1 MKIKKV
7 PIKDLVSPEWNPR
20 QITDE
25 ELEKLKKSIKEFGY
39 IDPIIVNE
47 YNNHIVGGNQRYLAL
62 KQLGYEE
69 VDVIFINEPNIMKE
83 KAMNIALNKISGDWD
98 QQKLEVILEEI
109 ELSDIDVKLTGFEE
123 IELTPLNNEEE
134 YEFNDDNEI
143 KEYTLEKELFKLII
157 TFESEKEQQDHY
169 EKFISE
175 GLECRILTL

>member
-1 MKIKKV
+1 MQIKKV
-7 PIKDLVSPEWNPR
+7 PIKDLVSPDWNPR

-83 KAMNIALNKISGDWD
+83 KAMNIALNKISGEWD
-98 QQKLEVILEEI
+98 QDKLDVVLEEI
-109 ELSDIDVKLTGFEE
+109 QLSNIDITLTGFDE
-123 IELTPLNNEEE
+123 IEFTNLSEDEDYIIPDDEPE
-134 YEFNDDNEI
+134 YDESIADDIETILCPRCGYEI
-143 KEYTLEKELFKLII
+143 PK
-157 TFESEKEQQDHY
+157 H
-169 EKFISE
+169 
-175 GLECRILTL
+175 